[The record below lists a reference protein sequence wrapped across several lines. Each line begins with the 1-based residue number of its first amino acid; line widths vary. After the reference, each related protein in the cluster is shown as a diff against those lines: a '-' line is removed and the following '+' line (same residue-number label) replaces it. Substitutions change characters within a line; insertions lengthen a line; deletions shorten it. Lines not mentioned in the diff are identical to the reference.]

1 MFFSGFM
8 LGSSATLLLY
18 HMEPILDAQ
27 LTLETK
33 AGISLGVG
41 VLTGLMTM
49 LVSTMGL
56 LLCGLQLGG
65 LLAVA
70 VLVLIGQFHSLTSLW
85 VPLSGVLAASIL
97 SAVFTL
103 VWQKLFTVIYTSAL
117 GASAVTLCVDY
128 LLGTFALPDQVY
140 DMLHQGAPRRL
151 CWFNWA
157 IVGIFPVL
165 SLMGV
170 FVQWRFSAKGVSHT
184 EGELRLVCT
193 NWCIQTQAVSM
204 TNVLSCVSN
213 LPSVMVLFTFVF
225 LPPPCF
231 LLSSSTTKT

>member
-1 MFFSGFM
+1 M
-8 LGSSATLLLY
+8 LSSSATLLLY
-18 HMEPILDAQ
+18 HMEPMLDAQ

-33 AGISLGVG
+33 AGIGLGVG

-70 VLVLIGQFHSLTSLW
+70 VLVTIGQFHSLTSLW
-85 VPLSGVLAASIL
+85 VPVSGVLAASIL

-103 VWQKLFTVIYTSAL
+103 VWQKLFTIIYTSAL
-117 GASAVTLCVDY
+117 GASAITLCVDY

-157 IVGIFPVL
+157 IFGIFPVL

-170 FVQWRFSAKGVSHT
+170 LVQWRFSAKGVSHT
-184 EGELRLVCT
+184 EGELRSSLHQLMHSNSDCFHDKYPLL
-193 NWCIQTQAVSM
+193 CIKS
-204 TNVLSCVSN
+204 
-213 LPSVMVLFTFVF
+213 PSAMV
-225 LPPPCF
+225 CF

>member
-18 HMEPILDAQ
+18 HMEPMLDAQ

-65 LLAVA
+65 LLAVT

-85 VPLSGVLAASIL
+85 VPLSGVLAAGIL
-97 SAVFTL
+97 FAVFTL
-103 VWQKLFTVIYTSAL
+103 VWQKLFTIIYTSAM
-117 GASAVTLCVDY
+117 GASAVTLSVDY

-157 IVGIFPVL
+157 VVGIFPVL

-170 FVQWRFSAKGVSHT
+170 LVQWRFSAKGVSHA

-193 NWCIQTQAVSM
+193 N
-204 TNVLSCVSN
+204 
-213 LPSVMVLFTFVF
+213 
-225 LPPPCF
+225 
-231 LLSSSTTKT
+231 